1 MGEIPGRCGIPEPPG
16 RSVENDPMID
26 WSQGEVES
34 DGATLR
40 YFRSGGDLPPLV
52 MVHGLTDCAQYF
64 TRVADALAEHWDV
77 VAYDARGHGASSRI
91 TDAFDEATRVADLIA
106 VVATLE
112 LDRPALVGHS
122 MGGGTITLAL
132 ATHPGIS
139 RGAVLEDPNWWE
151 PPDAKLERRLEQ
163 RKAYFVD
170 WRVSLAELQHQSH
183 DVALAQRATDE
194 PTWSPIDVS
203 TSLDGRL
210 AVQLDALDRFAED
223 HGPWRPLVPRF
234 TCPTLLLIGED
245 DNPGTVVSRADAE
258 EASRLNPLLQWVQIP
273 GAGHHIRYD
282 RFDAYLGA
290 VVPFLDSVRSSGPPT
305 STC

>member
-1 MGEIPGRCGIPEPPG
+1 M
-16 RSVENDPMID
+16 MD
-26 WSQGEVES
+26 WCHGEVQAE
-34 DGATLR
+34 GATLR
-40 YFRSGGDLPPLV
+40 YFRSGADLPPIV
-52 MVHGLTDCAQYF
+52 MVHGLTDHALYF
-64 TRVADALAEHWDV
+64 SRVADVLAEGWDV

-91 TDAFDEATRVADLIA
+91 TDGFDEATRVADLVA
-106 VVATLE
+106 VVDALE

-151 PPDAKLERRLEQ
+151 PPEMKLARRLEL

-170 WRVSLAELQHQSH
+170 WRTSLAELQHQSRA
-183 DVALAQRATDE
+183 DALAQRSADE
-194 PTWSPIDVS
+194 PDWSLIDVS

-210 AVQLDALDRFAED
+210 AVQLDALDRFSEE
-223 HGPWRPLVPRF
+223 HGPWRPLVPEF

-258 EASRLNPLLQWVQIP
+258 EASRLNPLVRWVQIP
-273 GAGHHIRYD
+273 GAGHHIKYD
-282 RFDAYLGA
+282 RFDDYLGA
-290 VVPFLDSVRSSGPPT
+290 VIPFLDSLPRARLLP
-305 STC
+305 